1 MPNSYIVE
9 KMGVCADGNIY
20 GVQWTLYVDNA
31 DGTRTITVLFNRKY
45 PQKLTTNQIQEI
57 EFEWNQL
64 TQEEKGRIS
73 IKFYTRIIDTYE
85 IGGGGDSGITL
96 WPGDRIRLLELFATG
111 DTTV

>member
-1 MPNSYIVE
+1 
-9 KMGVCADGNIY
+9 MGLYADGNVY
-20 GVQWTLYVDNA
+20 GVQWTLYVDNS

-45 PQKLTTNQIQEI
+45 PNKLTTNQIQEI

-64 TQEEKGRIS
+64 TQEEKERVS
-73 IKFYTRIIDTYE
+73 IKFYTRVTDTYE
-85 IGGGGDSGITL
+85 IGGGGGDSGITL